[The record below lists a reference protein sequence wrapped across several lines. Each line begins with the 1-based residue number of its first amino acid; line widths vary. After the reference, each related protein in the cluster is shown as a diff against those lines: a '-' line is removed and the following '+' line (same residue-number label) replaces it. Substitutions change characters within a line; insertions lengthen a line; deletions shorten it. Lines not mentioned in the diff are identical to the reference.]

1 MEEPQPRNECD
12 IPKVFYFKVGNIH
25 SGSRK
30 HLRYRVAPSDG
41 VLHIEVWRQDLCY
54 EIVKERGQI
63 EGSAEYPVSEEG
75 FEQML
80 AYLQAEFEKPA
91 DAGK

>member
-1 MEEPQPRNECD
+1 MEEHQPRNAFD

-41 VLHIEVWRQDLCY
+41 VLHIEVRRQDLRHA
-54 EIVKERGQI
+54 IVTERGQI